1 MCIIAIK
8 PAGVKTPAMKTI
20 ENMWYNNSDGA
31 GLMYAAGGTVNIEKG
46 FMTLKDFKKALKR
59 LEKNLDMTST
69 PIILHFRITTHG
81 GTSPGNTHPFP
92 VVEKLP
98 LLQMVKF
105 KTPLA
110 VAHNGVI
117 DIKPS
122 KKDISDTMEYI
133 TSQLAPLYQL
143 KKDFYKHEA
152 GKKLI
157 YNFIKSK
164 MVFLDG
170 TGRIE
175 TVGDFITDDDGILY
189 SNASYKART
198 IYYNWDLWDYGA
210 EWYGLEHGEYMT
222 WLTEEDGYILADGTI
237 LSADYHLADKQGNL
251 YRYDIE
257 TDTAIP
263 IDGTLY
269 NHAGKPIT
277 GFDEEF
283 AEYVEIHTEKGGNE
297 RDADNTCYITIAD
310 ICDNPGGDKKIK

>member
-8 PAGVKTPAMKTI
+8 PAGVKMPAVKTI

-31 GLMYAAGGTVNIEKG
+31 GLMYATGGNVHIEKG
-46 FMTLKDFKKALKR
+46 FMTLKKFKAALKR
-59 LEKNLDMTST
+59 LEKNLDVTNT
-69 PIILHFRITTHG
+69 PIVLHFRITTHG

-98 LLQMVKF
+98 LLQMTKF
-105 KTPLA
+105 KTQLA
-110 VAHNGVI
+110 IAHNGVI

-133 TSQLAPLYQL
+133 INQLAPLYQL
-143 KKDFYKHEA
+143 KKDFYKQSA

-157 YNFIKSK
+157 YNAIKSK

-170 TGRIE
+170 SGRIE
-175 TVGDFITDDDGILY
+175 TVGDFITGDDGLLY
-189 SNASYKART
+189 SNSSYKART
-198 IYYNWDLWDYGA
+198 IYHKWDLWDDYSLQ
-210 EWYGLEHGEYMT
+210 WYGSEHGEYMT

-237 LSADYHLADKQGNL
+237 LSADYHLVDKQGNL
-251 YRYDIE
+251 YQYDIE
-257 TDTAIP
+257 ADAAIP

-277 GFDEEF
+277 GFDEDS
-283 AEYVEIHTEKGGNE
+283 AEYIEVQYTKNK
-297 RDADNTCYITIAD
+297 R
-310 ICDNPGGDKKIK
+310 K